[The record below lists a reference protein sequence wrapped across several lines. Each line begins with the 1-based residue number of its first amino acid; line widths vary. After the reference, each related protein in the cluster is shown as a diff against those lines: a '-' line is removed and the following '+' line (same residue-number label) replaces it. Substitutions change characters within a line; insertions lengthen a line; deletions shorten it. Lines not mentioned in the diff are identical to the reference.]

1 MRIYYLLLLLC
12 FLVKASVFSQGI
24 IDNDSNKII
33 FKAPNENFNDIELQS
48 FHGLTRFGVLD
59 TINQLMTDVYT
70 SYRNYK
76 NLLDFKS
83 EQPLGW
89 DDPLKDINNKDPFSA
104 EVSSSFSVFSII
116 SKKVMTKEGYSK
128 YYENRDDDIFD
139 KNRKRR
145 SLVTDNLNDLKKWTE
160 EFLPNE
166 EDEAYYVTLSNVVYD
181 LENQGLLI
189 SLDFSNVKNIY
200 NLSVE
205 RIIHNRE
212 LNYDRIKPYKNA
224 LSGAFLTPESPNTSV
239 LGDLIYKPKT
249 NYERILSSEAFVVFY
264 EMSPEMANPILQ
276 DESLVYVVRKI
287 KFYKDFTFNIASPI
301 IELYKDIALTQKIG
315 ELDYN
320 DLIFY

>member
-1 MRIYYLLLLLC
+1 MPHIRIYFLWLFLC
-12 FLVKASVFSQGI
+12 FLVNASVFSQGI
-24 IDNDSNKII
+24 IDNDSHKII
-33 FKAPNENFNDIELQS
+33 FKAPNENFKDIELQA

-59 TINQLMTDVYT
+59 TSEHLINDVYI
-70 SYRNYK
+70 SYK
-76 NLLDFKS
+76 NF
-83 EQPLGW
+83 
-89 DDPLKDINNKDPFSA
+89 
-104 EVSSSFSVFSII
+104 
-116 SKKVMTKEGYSK
+116 
-128 YYENRDDDIFD
+128 
-139 KNRKRR
+139 
-145 SLVTDNLNDLKKWTE
+145 KKWSN
-160 EFLPNE
+160 EFMPK
-166 EDEAYYVTLSNVVYD
+166 EDEEAYYVTLSNVMYN

-200 NLSVE
+200 NWSVE

-224 LSGAFLTPESPNTSV
+224 FSGAFLTPESTNTSV
-239 LGDLIYKPKT
+239 LGDLIYKPRT

-264 EMSPEMANPILQ
+264 EMSSEKANPILQ